1 MKFHLT
7 KAENHQLIT
16 GFGAAQDGAFFVA
29 INDIQYRQPV
39 IITTHQTITDHNII
53 DFETLTADHFTDL
66 LALHPEVVLLGTG
79 DKHRFIQPKLSAVL
93 TEKYIPVECMTTAAA
108 CRTFNILVSE
118 GRNVIAILL
127 TH

>member
-16 GFGAAQDGAFFVA
+16 GFGKDQDGVFFVA
-29 INDIQYRQPV
+29 INDIKYSQALLV
-39 IITTHQTITDHNII
+39 TGSQTITEHNIR
-53 DFETLTADHFTDL
+53 DFDTLTANHFDQIL
-66 LALHPEVVLLGTG
+66 KLNPEVVLLGTG
-79 DKHRFIQPKLSAVL
+79 EKHRFIHSKLTTLL

-118 GRNVIAILL
+118 GRNVVAILL
-127 TH
+127 FK